1 MNMNMKKII
10 SWGMMLAATF
20 TLTNCAKEIDA
31 PVQEPE
37 SVGYPFEIIASTVD
51 TKTIVNDDFTTSW
64 AEGDQINLFHAV
76 GESNEYKSDNEFTV
90 KDVNSGNFTGN
101 LSEELKVEEVY
112 DWYALYPYSSDI
124 KTPGQQTNGYTYIGG
139 RSDTPQSQTG
149 VDNMKHIA
157 GKNYPLYGKDTAVG
171 VGTTPELTMYQAATL
186 LKVNVTNMLTA
197 YLSVENIAFTAPEG
211 TSLVGTFYLDITGED
226 VAYADGQYVSNVANL
241 SVADATIAP
250 DATASFYLA
259 VKPFT
264 ALTGSELKIAV
275 NGYEK
280 TLKMSKDV
288 TFTAGKIKTLKFGY
302 DYVEEPSQDEET
314 VVTIS
319 FANATDRTS
328 CSTAEQV
335 WKKDGVTF
343 KNTKTSESSN
353 VVDNVNPVRLY
364 KNSTVTISA
373 PSNISK
379 IVFVCNS
386 TDYAKS
392 LNNSI
397 KGSTLAGSTVSVA
410 LDGTSDTVTY
420 TLSDG
425 QVRMNS
431 LTVTYV
437 GGEYVPP
444 VLESIS
450 ISGYKTEFV
459 QDETFSF
466 DGVVTA
472 TYDDGSTRD
481 VTSLA
486 TISEPNM
493 SEVGTQRVT
502 VTYEGMTAT
511 YEITVKEKEQGAVQ
525 LKTFTV
531 KSSSVIGGTT
541 TYAAYKKTLDAR
553 GWEITWG
560 GNGKSIGTN
569 SKNRTKCTLSSTAK
583 YAVSPITTT
592 SIASAFAST
601 TSISNVSKISYAALS
616 GGSNHTATKIYVL
629 YSEDGI
635 TFSQLTL
642 TNGTQG
648 AAINATAGGEFE
660 FASCSGYFAVVFVA
674 TNSSGNWRLDDVNLT
689 FTYSE

>member
-1 MNMNMKKII
+1 MKMNMKKII
-10 SWGMMLAATF
+10 SWGMMLAAAF

-51 TKTIVNDDFTTSW
+51 TKTVNDGMHTKW
-64 AEGDQINLFHAV
+64 VEKDQINVFHAP
-76 GESNEYKSDNEFTV
+76 GESTEYVNDGAFTV
-90 KDVNSGNFTGN
+90 SDVEEGRFTGTLKEQ
-101 LSEELKVEEVY
+101 LSVEEEY
-112 DWYALYPYSSDI
+112 DWYVLYPYNQ
-124 KTPGQQTNGYTYIGG
+124 KLTTPGAQTAGYTYIGY
-139 RSDTPQSQTG
+139 RSGMNQTG
-149 VDNMKHIA
+149 YNSKASLDGTA
-157 GKNYPLYGKDTAVG
+157 CPLYGIAKYAG
-171 VGTTPELTMYQAATL
+171 VRPEITMNHLSSVVAI
-186 LKVNVTNMLTA
+186 NVTNMNKEPLTVTSA
-197 YLSVENIAFTAPEG
+197 SFTAPEDI
-211 TSLVGTFYLDITGED
+211 VGSYYIDITKTPVD
-226 VAYADGQYVSNVANL
+226 YTASSASYVS
-241 SVADATIAP
+241 
-250 DATASFYLA
+250 ATAMVNVSDGTPLA
-259 VKPFT
+259 QGESAILYAAIKPFT
-264 ALTGSELKIAV
+264 AAAGQKLTLSV
-275 NGYEK
+275 NGYSKEIE
-280 TLKMSKDV
+280 LSKDV
-288 TFTAGKIKTLKFGY
+288 TFTAGKIKTLNFKY
-302 DYVEEPSQDEET
+302 DYVEEPSQEDET
-314 VVTIS
+314 AVTIS

-335 WKKDGVTF
+335 WEKDGVTF
-343 KNTKTSESSN
+343 KNIKTSESSN

-364 KNSTVTISA
+364 KNSQVTISA
-373 PSNISK
+373 PSSISK

-392 LNNSI
+392 LSNSI
-397 KGSTLAGSTVSVA
+397 NGSTLTGSTVAVI
-410 LDGTSDTVTY
+410 LDGTSDKVTY

-425 QVRMNS
+425 QVRLNS

-437 GGEYVPP
+437 GGDYVPP
-444 VLESIS
+444 VLESIAV
-450 ISGYKTEFV
+450 SGYKTEFI

-466 DGVVTA
+466 GGVVTA

-502 VTYEGMTAT
+502 VTYGGMTAT

-531 KSSSVIGGTT
+531 KSSSVIGGTS
-541 TYAAYKKTLDAR
+541 TYAAYKKTLDTR

-560 GNGKSIGTN
+560 GNGKSVGTN
-569 SKNRTKCTLSSTAK
+569 SKNRTKCTLSSKTK
-583 YAVSPITTT
+583 YAVSPITIS

-629 YSEDGI
+629 YSEDGT
-635 TFSQLTL
+635 TFSQLPL

-660 FASCSGYFAVVFVA
+660 FESCSGYFAVVFVA
-674 TNSSGNWRLDDVNLT
+674 TNTSGNWRLDDVNLT